1 MTRTMD
7 RMLTEPGALLRRVF
21 RDFDPWSEPRFPLAG
36 LRSRT
41 FAEVP
46 WMPPLEMSERDH
58 RLVITL
64 ELPGLKK
71 EDIAVNLTD
80 EGLVIEGE
88 RAHDA
93 ATRNDE
99 WFTTERTYGRFYR
112 VVPLP
117 EGVDFKEVRA
127 TFRNGVLEIS
137 VPIPATA
144 AKAPYKVPVEG
155 ESQANTVEVAA

>member
-1 MTRTMD
+1 MTRTRD

-21 RDFDPWSEPRFPLAG
+21 RDFDAWSEPRFPLAG
-36 LRSRT
+36 PRSRT
-41 FAEVP
+41 FADVP

-58 RLVITL
+58 RLVVTL

-93 ATRNDE
+93 ATNTDE

-127 TFRNGVLEIS
+127 MFRNGVLEIS
-137 VPIPATA
+137 VPIPAAA
-144 AKAPYKVPVEG
+144 AKAPYRVPVEG
-155 ESQANTVEVAA
+155 ESQAVEVAA

>member
-1 MTRTMD
+1 MTRTRD
-7 RMLTEPGALLRRVF
+7 RMLTEPGALLRRMF
-21 RDFDPWSEPRFPLAG
+21 RDFDAWSEPRFPLAAR
-36 LRSRT
+36 RSRT
-41 FAEVP
+41 SAEAP

-58 RLVITL
+58 RLAITL

-93 ATRNDE
+93 AKSNDE
-99 WFTTERTYGRFYR
+99 WFTTERSYGRFYR

-117 EGVDFKEVRA
+117 EAVDFKEVRA
-127 TFRNGVLEIS
+127 MFRNGVLEIS
-137 VPIPATA
+137 LPITA
-144 AKAPYKVPVEG
+144 APAKAAHTVPVEG
-155 ESQANTVEVAA
+155 ESQADSMEVAA

>member
-1 MTRTMD
+1 
-7 RMLTEPGALLRRVF
+7 MLTEPGALLRRVF
-21 RDFDPWSEPRFPLAG
+21 RDFDAWSEPRFPLAG
-36 LRSRT
+36 LRART
-41 FAEVP
+41 LADVP

-58 RLVITL
+58 RLVVTL

-88 RAHDA
+88 RTHDVA
-93 ATRNDE
+93 KSNDE

-117 EGVDFKEVRA
+117 EGVDFKGGTSDVQERRA
-127 TFRNGVLEIS
+127 RDLGSHTGCGRESGVQG
-137 VPIPATA
+137 A
-144 AKAPYKVPVEG
+144 G
-155 ESQANTVEVAA
+155 

>member
-1 MTRTMD
+1 MTRTRD

-21 RDFDPWSEPRFPLAG
+21 RDFDAWSEPRFPLAG
-36 LRSRT
+36 LRART
-41 FAEVP
+41 LADVP

-58 RLVITL
+58 RLVVTL
-64 ELPGLKK
+64 ELPGLKR
-71 EDIAVNLTD
+71 EDIVVNLTD

-88 RAHDA
+88 RTHDVA
-93 ATRNDE
+93 KSNDE

-127 TFRNGVLEIS
+127 MFRNGVLEIS
-137 VPIPATA
+137 VPIPAAA
-144 AKAPYKVPVEG
+144 AKAAYKVPVEG